1 MYRLEPRVCVCL
13 PRQLTG
19 SVTDESG
26 KTHYVL
32 KGHWDEA
39 IRLAKVL
46 DGEEK
51 TATLSEFELAWTNV
65 PPK

>member
-1 MYRLEPRVCVCL
+1 MYVCL

-39 IRLAKVL
+39 IRLAKVP
-46 DGEEK
+46 DGDGK
-51 TATLSEFELAWTNV
+51 TDTLSEFEPAWTNV
-65 PPK
+65 PPG